1 MPHSLLTHL
10 GHTRSRVTPRHAFIA
25 PDGHVPTSLPGWK
38 NARGVVLISPQMG
51 ARFTQYFALL
61 EEGGEGTPPLPG
73 VERFIFVLEGG
84 VSVQTEA
91 DTFGLETRGYAF
103 FPAGEPHVITA
114 TSETRLNVLER
125 RFIPSENDEPLPIIV
140 GNETEVNGEPFLGDA
155 NVTVKMFLPDDP
167 RFDLAVNTMNFRPG
181 ATLPF
186 AETHFME
193 HGLLMLSGGGVYRLN
208 DDWYSVTK
216 GDVLWLGPYC
226 PQWFGALGT
235 EDSSYLLYKE
245 TNRDVFA
252 FEKES

>member
-1 MPHSLLTHL
+1 MAHSLLTHL
-10 GHTRSRVTPRHAFIA
+10 GQTRSRVTPQHAFVA
-25 PDGHVPTSLPGWK
+25 PDGHVATALPGWK

-51 ARFTQYFALL
+51 ARFTQYFALM
-61 EEGGEGTPPLPG
+61 EKGGEGTPPLPG
-73 VERFIFVLEGG
+73 VERFVFVLEGG
-84 VSVQTEA
+84 LSVQTEA
-91 DTFGLETRGYAF
+91 DTFGLEPKGYAF

-114 TSETRLNVLER
+114 TSKTRLNVLER
-125 RFIPSENDEPLPIIV
+125 RFIPPETDEPLPIIV
-140 GNETEVNGEPFLGDA
+140 GNEAEVEGEPFLGDA
-155 NVTVKMFLPDDP
+155 NLTVKKFLPDDP
-167 RFDLAVNTMNFRPG
+167 RFDLAVNTMNFKPG

-193 HGLLMLSGGGVYRLN
+193 HGLLMLTGGGVYRLG
-208 DDWYSVTK
+208 DDWYPVTE

-235 EDSSYLLYKE
+235 EVSSYLLYKE